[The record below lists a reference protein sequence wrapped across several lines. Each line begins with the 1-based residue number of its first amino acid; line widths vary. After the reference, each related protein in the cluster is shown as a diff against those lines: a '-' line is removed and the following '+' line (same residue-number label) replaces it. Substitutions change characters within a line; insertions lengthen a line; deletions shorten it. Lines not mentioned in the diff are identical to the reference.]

1 MDTALKTLLETR
13 AASVN
18 DIVETL
24 GRSATWVRT
33 QLKNHEDIVLEA
45 PSVLNFRTTLYY
57 LPAPQEPAGEPLED
71 ALDFAPA
78 ALLEDPAHEIDET
91 RCRFC
96 QSTNISAGGEIGS
109 FLGAAT
115 VCGDCSKTYNTFSGE
130 EITPSATAG
139 VKKKRQPLNPQYK
152 IRAKAEAVQAA
163 GGNLSFDKEARQWTL
178 VSPSGLLFLYTALE
192 FSAHTP
198 ETLVALLGEG

>member
-33 QLKNHEDIVLEA
+33 QLKNHEDVILDA
-45 PSVLNFRTTLYY
+45 PSVLNPRTTIYY
-57 LPAPQEPAGEPLED
+57 LPAPQEPSDEPSEADVAFD
-71 ALDFAPA
+71 ADDTPDL
-78 ALLEDPAHEIDET
+78 
-91 RCRFC
+91 FC
-96 QSTNISAGGEIGS
+96 KFCFSGNISAGGEIGT
-109 FLGAAT
+109 FLGAST
-115 VCGDCSKTYNTFSGE
+115 VCGDCGKTYNTFSGE

-152 IRAKAEAVQAA
+152 INAKVEAVQAA

-178 VSPSGLLFLYTALE
+178 VSPSGLLNLYSALE

-198 ETLVALLGEG
+198 ETLVALIEEQG

>member
-24 GRSATWVRT
+24 RRSPTWVRT
-33 QLKNHEDIVLEA
+33 QLKNHEDIILDA
-45 PSVLNFRTTLYY
+45 PSALNPRTTIYY
-57 LPAPQEPAGEPLED
+57 LPAPQEPSDEPSG
-71 ALDFAPA
+71 PTG
-78 ALLEDPAHEIDET
+78 DEG
-91 RCRFC
+91 CIFC
-96 QSTNISAGGEIGS
+96 SSYKISAAGEIGT

-115 VCGDCSKTYNTFSGE
+115 VCGDCGKTYNTFSGE

-152 IRAKAEAVQAA
+152 IKAKVEAVEAA
-163 GGNLSFDKEARQWTL
+163 GGKLFFDKEAREWVLTAKDGKMITL
-178 VSPSGLLFLYTALE
+178 TAFE
-192 FSAHTP
+192 FSTHTP
-198 ETLVALLGEG
+198 ETFSFLLGEG

>member
-18 DIVETL
+18 DIAETL
-24 GRSATWVRT
+24 GKSPTWVRT
-33 QLKNHEDIVLEA
+33 QLKRHDDLVCEA
-45 PSVLNFRTTLYY
+45 PSALNPRMTIYY
-57 LPAPQEPAGEPLED
+57 LPVPLEPSDEPLED
-71 ALDFAPA
+71 AMDFGTAV
-78 ALLEDPAHEIDET
+78 LGEDPAHEIDET

-96 QSTNISAGGEIGS
+96 ASANISAAGEIGT

-115 VCGDCSKTYNTFSGE
+115 VCGDCGKTYNTFSGE

-152 IRAKAEAVQAA
+152 IKAKVEAVEAA
-163 GGNLSFDKEARQWTL
+163 GGKLVFEKESRLWVCCAKDEKVAT
-178 VSPSGLLFLYTALE
+178 FTAVE
-192 FSAHTP
+192 FSTLTP
-198 ETLVALLGEG
+198 ETFSFLLGEG

>member
-24 GRSATWVRT
+24 RRSPTWVRT
-33 QLKNHEDIVLEA
+33 QLKNHEDIILNA
-45 PSVLNFRTTLYY
+45 PSVLYPRTTIYY
-57 LPAPQEPAGEPLED
+57 LPAPQEPSDEPSG
-71 ALDFAPA
+71 PTG
-78 ALLEDPAHEIDET
+78 DEG
-91 RCRFC
+91 CIFC
-96 QSTNISAGGEIGS
+96 SSYKISAAGEIGT

-115 VCGDCSKTYNTFSGE
+115 VCGDCGKTYNTFSGE

-152 IRAKAEAVQAA
+152 IRAKVEAVQAA

-178 VSPSGLLFLYTALE
+178 VSPSGLLNLYSALE

-198 ETLVALLGEG
+198 ETLVALIEEQG

>member
-33 QLKNHEDIVLEA
+33 QLKNHEDIILDA
-45 PSVLNFRTTLYY
+45 PSALHPRTTIYY
-57 LPAPQEPAGEPLED
+57 LPAPQEPSDEPSEADED
-71 ALDFAPA
+71 KAFDA
-78 ALLEDPAHEIDET
+78 DET
-91 RCRFC
+91 PGLFC
-96 QSTNISAGGEIGS
+96 KFCYSGNVSAAGEIGT

-115 VCGDCSKTYNTFSGE
+115 VCGDCGKTYNTFSGE
-130 EITPSATAG
+130 EITPSATAS

-152 IRAKAEAVQAA
+152 IKAKVEAVEAA
-163 GGNLSFDKEARQWTL
+163 GGKLFFEKESRLWVCSAKDEKVAT
-178 VSPSGLLFLYTALE
+178 FTAVE
-192 FSAHTP
+192 FSTLTP
-198 ETLVALLGEG
+198 ETFSFLLGEG

>member
-33 QLKNHEDIVLEA
+33 QLKNHEDIILDA
-45 PSVLNFRTTLYY
+45 PSALHPRTTIYY
-57 LPAPQEPAGEPLED
+57 LPAPQEPVEATGPG
-71 ALDFAPA
+71 
-78 ALLEDPAHEIDET
+78 
-91 RCRFC
+91 CRFC
-96 QSTNISAGGEIGS
+96 ASANISAAGEIGT

-115 VCGDCSKTYNTFSGE
+115 VCGDCGKTYNTFSGE

-152 IRAKAEAVQAA
+152 IKAKVEAVEAA
-163 GGNLSFDKEARQWTL
+163 GGKLFFEKESRLWVCSAKDGKVAT
-178 VSPSGLLFLYTALE
+178 FTAVE
-192 FSAHTP
+192 FSTLTP
-198 ETLVALLGEG
+198 ETFSFLLGEG